1 MLNQRRSVA
10 GLMSARYFLS
20 GLLVLLVLLVLLT
33 GCAGSLPPA
42 THSGAETAV
51 LTDDSFLS
59 SQSRQRLADAN
70 GQSGYYLLD
79 SGQDAFLYR
88 AAMIEAAEHRIDAQ
102 YYIWNRDDS
111 GLHLAGR
118 LLLAADRGV
127 KVRLLLDDFNA
138 EGIGELFA
146 SLDTHP
152 NIHIRIFNPARNRSG
167 WGRWVSFLMDFQRI
181 NRRMHNKTFVVDGV
195 AGIVGGR
202 NIGDE
207 YFGFDESRYFRDRDV
222 LALGPVVEG
231 MADNFQAY
239 WSSPWA
245 YPASDLYT
253 SMPTGAEL
261 AETLEGLRQ
270 QAIAQPRLPTSAPTG
285 AEQGRSELT
294 NVFSRMTIAQG
305 ELVFDP
311 PPENMDAPYETPKR
325 SALALQRLAQTAT
338 REILIESAYLILARE
353 QLQALGANERPQ
365 LEVAALTNS
374 LASNDLVTNHA
385 GYARWRPYMLEQGID
400 IYELKPDA
408 EACRQWLSDDAF
420 CATGEVSLHSK
431 SVVFDRSTLVVGSFN
446 VNLRSIYLNGET
458 VLIIHSADLAERVA
472 EDVRLTMA
480 PGNSWEVALD
490 EDGDL
495 QWRSGE
501 AVYGSEPTVH
511 WWRRAKSGFL
521 SWLPI
526 EKYL

>member
-1 MLNQRRSVA
+1 MQS
-10 GLMSARYFLS
+10 
-20 GLLVLLVLLVLLT
+20 
-33 GCAGSLPPA
+33 
-42 THSGAETAV
+42 
-51 LTDDSFLS
+51 DDSFLS
-59 SQSRQRLADAN
+59 SQSRQRLVDAD

-79 SGQDAFLYR
+79 SGQEAFLHR
-88 AAMIEAAEHRIDAQ
+88 AALIEAAEQRIDAQ
-102 YYIWNRDDS
+102 YYIWNHDDS

-127 KVRLLLDDFNA
+127 QVRLLLDDFNV

-146 SLDTHP
+146 ALTTHP
-152 NIHIRIFNPARNRSG
+152 NVHIRIFNPARNRSG

-181 NRRMHNKTFVVDGV
+181 NRRMHNKTFVVDGT

-207 YFGFDESRYFRDRDV
+207 YFGFDDTRYFRDRDV
-222 LALGPVVEG
+222 LALGPVVAG
-231 MADNFQAY
+231 MTDNFLAY
-239 WSSPWA
+239 WNSPWA
-245 YPASDLYT
+245 YSVSDLYPSAPSGT
-253 SMPTGAEL
+253 EMVA
-261 AETLEGLRQ
+261 TLDGLRQ
-270 QAIAQPRLPTSAPTG
+270 QATAQPRLPVSAPTG
-285 AEQGRSELT
+285 ADQGRSALT
-294 NVFSRMTIAQG
+294 DVFGRLTVAQG
-305 ELVFDP
+305 DLVFDP
-311 PPENMDAPYETPKR
+311 PPENMDAPTDAPKR
-325 SALALQRLAQTAT
+325 SALALQRLAQTAN
-338 REILIESAYLILARE
+338 REILIESAYLILTEE
-353 QLQALGANERPQ
+353 QLQSLGANERPK

-385 GYARWRPYMLEQGID
+385 GYARWRPYMLKQGID
-400 IYELKPDA
+400 LFELRPDA
-408 EACRQWLSDDAF
+408 EACRQWLSEDAF

-458 VLIIHSADLAERVA
+458 VLIIHSAEMAEQVA
-472 EDVRLTMA
+472 EDIRGVMEPR
-480 PGNSWEVALD
+480 NSWKVSLG

-495 QWRSGE
+495 QWRSGD
-501 AVYGSEPTVH
+501 AVFTSEPTVH

>member
-10 GLMSARYFLS
+10 GLMSARYSLS

-138 EGIGELFA
+138 ERIGELFA

-181 NRRMHNKTFVVDGV
+181 NRRMHNKTFVVDGT

-270 QAIAQPRLPTSAPTG
+270 QAIAQPRLPISAPTG

-294 NVFSRMTIAQG
+294 SVFSRMTIAQG

-311 PPENMDAPYETPKR
+311 PPEHMDAPSETPKR

-353 QLQALGANERPQ
+353 QLQALGASERPQ

>member
-1 MLNQRRSVA
+1 MPSQRGSVV
-10 GLMSARYFLS
+10 GSMSARYW
-20 GLLVLLVLLVLLT
+20 LLALLTLLT
-33 GCAGSLPPA
+33 GCAGGLPPA
-42 THSGAETAV
+42 THSGVETAV
-51 LTDDSFLS
+51 ENGDSFLS
-59 SQSRQRLADAN
+59 RQSRQRLADAN
-70 GQSGYYLLD
+70 GESGYYLLN
-79 SGQDAFLYR
+79 SGQNAFLYR
-88 AAMIEAAEHRIDAQ
+88 AALIEAAEHRIDAQ

-127 KVRLLLDDFNA
+127 QVRLLVDDFNA

-146 SLDTHP
+146 ALDTHP

-181 NRRMHNKTFVVDGV
+181 NRRMHNKTFVVDGT

-207 YFGFDESRYFRDRDV
+207 YFGFDDTRYFRDRDV

-231 MADNFQAY
+231 MTDNFKAY
-239 WSSPWA
+239 WNSRWA
-245 YPASDLYT
+245 YSASDLYA
-253 SMPTGAEL
+253 PAPANAEL

-270 QAIAQPRLPTSAPTG
+270 QAIAQPRLPVTAPTG
-285 AEQGRSELT
+285 VEQGRTELA
-294 NVFSRMTIAQG
+294 NVFNRMTMAKG

-311 PPENMDAPYETPKR
+311 PPENMDAPSDTPKR

-338 REILIESAYLILARE
+338 REILIESAYLILAKE

-385 GYARWRPYMLEQGID
+385 GYARWRPYMLAQGID

-408 EACRQWLSDDAF
+408 EACRQWLSEDSF
-420 CATGEVSLHSK
+420 CSSGEVSLHSK

-458 VLIIHSADLAERVA
+458 VLIIHNAELAERVA
-472 EDVRLTMA
+472 ADIRQVMEPR
-480 PGNSWEVALD
+480 NSWQVSMD
-490 EDGDL
+490 DNGDL
-495 QWRSGE
+495 QWRGGE
-501 AVYGSEPTVH
+501 EVFSSEPTVH